1 MRFGLIA
8 TTALAIVALLASV
21 TPAAAKKFKPEGHP
35 GNGKFKA
42 EESYAPKPAHGPFF
56 TAADVTALR
65 SHNATT
71 PAAWNG
77 LPPGIAK
84 NVARGKPLPP
94 GIAKKLSPTL
104 LAQLPQ
110 RQGYEY
116 AQVGAD
122 VVLIETATRLVVD
135 VLRDVFN

>member
-1 MRFGLIA
+1 MRF
-8 TTALAIVALLASV
+8 AIVATVAFVAFAASAS
-21 TPAAAKKFKPEGHP
+21 PAIAKKFKPEGHP
-35 GNGKFKA
+35 GNGKFKV
-42 EESYAPKPAHGPFF
+42 EESSKPSHGPSFSQKDDW
-56 TAADVTALR
+56 AVRKA
-65 SHNATT
+65 ATT
-71 PAAWNG
+71 PVAWMG

-94 GIAKKLSPTL
+94 GIAKKLSPQM
-104 LAQLPQ
+104 LATLPQ

-135 VLRDVFN
+135 VLKDVFN